1 MRKKLLLI
9 KIVLALA
16 SLGIVASLFA
26 QDTVT
31 VTATTEQ
38 TFLGV
43 GLAESN
49 NQVVISRVMNAS
61 PADQAG
67 LLIGD
72 VITSVNGTA
81 VTTATEVSDLVLA
94 LAAGDVVTLEIE
106 RQGEAQTVEATLVSL
121 PVSAMGGRHG
131 NHGGFGGR
139 GGDMNDDMD
148 DMFGWHFGNG
158 MPFAEGEIF
167 AMPIPADQTMAEM
180 LLGADL
186 TETDAGQEVVSIWD
200 NHLGLELQVGDII
213 TSVNGVHVVSVPQM
227 REVLQKN
234 GVDKPASFV
243 GTRAGKSFTT
253 TVTPVLSEKTADGK
267 QVVVIKVLGSS
278 TYHFPF
284 DVKIRL
290 DDVGGPSAG
299 LMFSLGVLDTITPEN
314 MTGGR
319 KIAGTG
325 TIDASGLVGP
335 IGGIRQK
342 MFSAVNAS
350 ADYMFVPA
358 DNCSEAFGHVPTGLK
373 IFKVSTLDDAVA
385 ALKVIA
391 KPDSD
396 GGRTAE
402 LAKLPTCTKKLLRL
416 AVAEPP

>member
-1 MRKKLLLI
+1 MISNRKRRGFIFLVI
-9 KIVLALA
+9 SAVLASIILVSPMPYA
-16 SLGIVASLFA
+16 IEMPGPSWNTLGVSTITNPDGTKKKIPLI
-26 QDTVT
+26 TVT
-31 VTATTEQ
+31 GGPTYPTTGSLDLL
-38 TFLGV
+38 TIS
-43 GLAESN
+43 LAGT
-49 NQVVISRVMNAS
+49 
-61 PADQAG
+61 PAQHPV
-67 LLIGD
+67 LGD
-72 VITSVNGTA
+72 VIASWFNPQRAVIPMDSVFPPNISQSEREKENTVDMVNSQQDAIAAAFTHLGYE
-81 VTTATEVSDLVLA
+81 VTQLKIDKILS
-94 LAAGDVVTLEIE
+94 G
-106 RQGEAQTVEATLVSL
+106 S
-121 PVSAMGGRHG
+121 P
-131 NHGGFGGR
+131 
-139 GGDMNDDMD
+139 
-148 DMFGWHFGNG
+148 
-158 MPFAEGEIF
+158 AEGK
-167 AMPIPADQTMAEM
+167 
-180 LLGADL
+180 
-186 TETDAGQEVVSIWD
+186 
-200 NHLGLELQVGDII
+200 LQAGDII

-253 TVTPVLSEKTADGK
+253 TVTPVLSEKDAAGK
-267 QVVVIKVLGSS
+267 QIVVIKVLGSS

-342 MFSAVNAS
+342 MYSAVNAS

-358 DNCSEAFGHVPTGLK
+358 DNCSEAFGHVPTGLR

-396 GGRTAE
+396 SGRTAE
-402 LAKLPTCTKKLLRL
+402 LAKLPTCTK
-416 AVAEPP
+416 

>member
-26 QDTVT
+26 QDT

-106 RQGEAQTVEATLVSL
+106 RQGEVQTVEATLVSL

-213 TSVNGVHVVSVPQM
+213 TSVNGVAVAELDLNALHTELFNMDTPTLTI
-227 REVLQKN
+227 EI
-234 GVDKPASFV
+234 
-243 GTRAGKSFTT
+243 TRAGDPMT
-253 TVTPVLSEKTADGK
+253 LTATLPMMMESGK
-267 QVVVIKVLGSS
+267 MG
-278 TYHFPF
+278 
-284 DVKIRL
+284 
-290 DDVGGPSAG
+290 
-299 LMFSLGVLDTITPEN
+299 
-314 MTGGR
+314 GGR
-319 KIAGTG
+319 
-325 TIDASGLVGP
+325 
-335 IGGIRQK
+335 GGN
-342 MFSAVNAS
+342 FL
-350 ADYMFVPA
+350 
-358 DNCSEAFGHVPTGLK
+358 FGFGM
-373 IFKVSTLDDAVA
+373 
-385 ALKVIA
+385 
-391 KPDSD
+391 
-396 GGRTAE
+396 GGRHGDHHNGTATPAPE
-402 LAKLPTCTKKLLRL
+402 ATE
-416 AVAEPP
+416 VATATPNA